1 MKQLAIIL
9 VLVFQTINLHHI
21 TAQNTG
27 SALAS
32 IQLSPIALMD
42 IEPNNSS
49 VILNVSPVTEAGTM
63 NTTFMSNNIKWIN
76 FSSSLAP
83 SSPNRTILVGVASGN
98 LPAGVRVKIQT
109 SPYSGTGNGSLGTQT
124 NEITI
129 SSTYQTLINNIGAGF
144 TGNGINNG
152 YMIRYVLE
160 ISDFRLLDFNNSQ
173 TVSVSYILSEI

>member
-1 MKQLAIIL
+1 MKQLVIFL
-9 VLVFQTINLHHI
+9 VVVFLFIGNQFSS
-21 TAQNTG
+21 AQNTG

-32 IQLSPIALMD
+32 IQLNPIALMD

-49 VILNVSPVTEAGTM
+49 VVLNVSPVTEAGTM
-63 NTTFMSNNIKWIN
+63 NSTSMSNNIKWIN

-83 SSPNRTILVGVASGN
+83 STPNRTILVGVASGN

-109 SPYSGTGNGSLGTQT
+109 SPYSGTGNGSIGNQT